1 MNQKE
6 MTLLFAYIYNNR
18 TRLEEEKKQLQTNVR
33 YRDIDSVD
41 CLELLLASERLA
53 SERLDTFLQVTTDIR
68 HLLGFYTDDDKKTGG

>member
-41 CLELLLASERLA
+41 CLELLLASERL
-53 SERLDTFLQVTTDIR
+53 DTFLQVTTDIR
-68 HLLGFYTDDDKKTGG
+68 HLLGFYTDDDKKTGD